1 MSEIVTI
8 NVGGCGNYV
17 GNEYL
22 SQILN
27 EHWLDNNGIFRN
39 LSQSTT
45 SATISQIE
53 TRLNKIKT
61 YFNEL
66 NSELFHGYI
75 RSEIEQ
81 KYGKFIPKDIKNLLK
96 YYLLHDSNHR
106 FIPRTILID
115 SDPSQLDTMH
125 MSTTGSLFKNSN
137 FVRGA
142 SSAGHNFAKGYYA
155 QGNELI
161 DEIMDCV
168 RSEVEACDSL
178 QAFEMY
184 HSLGGGTGSG
194 LGAFVLRQLRDT
206 YRGRICATFSVV
218 TRTLFAV
225 EVNVEPYNQTLALS
239 EMIENADV
247 TSLFDNDALFSI
259 SHNVLRLNEPNYADC
274 NWIMSHAMSGITSTL
289 RLNTNNNL
297 HASWRKLGMNLIQ
310 FPRLHFLLSTAAP
323 LFRKG
328 CNMQCDTLSVR
339 ELRDQ
344 MWSSRNYMCNVR
356 SEDGKFL
363 SAAEIYR
370 GLCDPQE
377 IDDELAKISQ
387 FMADDFVSWIP
398 QNMKATIVDVAVQ
411 NVVKNG
417 TFLANTTALK
427 GIFKR
432 ISARFA
438 KNYKRKAFVHWY
450 TQEGMDEMQFQEAD
464 RNVRDLFTEYQDKQ
478 DAVVWFS
485 DEDDY
490 DEDDEDEDDE
500 DDESDFF

>member
-39 LSQSTT
+39 LSQST
-45 SATISQIE
+45 TISQIE

-115 SDPSQLDTMH
+115 SDPSQSDTIH

-206 YRGRICATFSVV
+206 YPGRICATFSVV

-297 HASWRKLGMNLIQ
+297 HASWRKLGMNMIT
-310 FPRLHFLLSTAAP
+310 FPRLHFLCSGQTP

-328 CNMQCDTLSVR
+328 CHMQCDTLTVQQIA
-339 ELRDQ
+339 DQ
-344 MWSSRNYMCNVR
+344 IMSPRHWMCNVR
-356 SEDGKFL
+356 PEDGRYL
-363 SAAEIYR
+363 STANIYR
-370 GLCDPQE
+370 GSCAAQE
-377 IDDELAKISQ
+377 IDDELSKISQ
-387 FMADDFVSWIP
+387 LMKDDWISWIP
-398 QNMKATIVDVAVQ
+398 NNRTATVVDVTVQ
-411 NVVKNG
+411 NLERNG
-417 TFLANTTALK
+417 TSLMNTTAIK
-427 GIFKR
+427 GIFEF

-438 KNYKRKAFVHWY
+438 KNYKRKAFMHWY
-450 TQEGMDEMQFQEAD
+450 KQEGMDEMQFQEAD
-464 RNVRDLFTEYQDKQ
+464 KNVRDLFIEYQDKQ
-478 DAVVWFS
+478 DAVV
-485 DEDDY
+485 DLE
-490 DEDDEDEDDE
+490 DEDDEDEDE
-500 DDESDFF
+500 DDDEEE